1 MNLNWVPGHEGNER
15 ADHLA
20 KLGSLKYPINPIY
33 NKIRFKNYENKIDE
47 YYQKS
52 ILNSYK
58 YSGISDE
65 AKIFTNE
72 LLKTS
77 NYNLKNITKQIISYP
92 DCKLAI
98 LTKVLSNHNNLNYHM
113 TRANLSYD
121 EYCEYC
127 TEVMKHYDQNCKTN
141 CIETAHYILC
151 TVYMSILQ

>member
-1 MNLNWVPGHEGNER
+1 MQKRITKNEIIRKCHTILNELGTDNNMNLNWVPGHKRYEGNER

-20 KLGSLKYPINPIY
+20 KLGLLKYPLNRIY
-33 NKIRFKNYENKIDE
+33 NKIPFTNYENKIDE

-77 NYNLKNITKQIISYP
+77 NYNLKNITKQIISYS

-98 LTKVLSNHNNLNYHM
+98 LT
-113 TRANLSYD
+113 
-121 EYCEYC
+121 
-127 TEVMKHYDQNCKTN
+127 
-141 CIETAHYILC
+141 
-151 TVYMSILQ
+151 